1 MKIKM
6 LSRETIEKIA
16 AGEVIVR
23 PESVVKE
30 LVENAIDAGSTHI
43 DVVVEEGGKRRI
55 RVTDNGSG
63 IAFNDIPL
71 AFERHATSK
80 LSTIDE
86 LTAIGTLGFRGEA
99 LASIAAVSRVT
110 VATIAAEEEMGS
122 RTVLEGGKIVVRDM
136 IPYNRGTDI
145 DVTDLFYNVP
155 ARQKH
160 MLKSDKEE
168 SAVHD
173 LMERMALS
181 HPEIAFTYFRGEKKV
196 FATPG
201 SSSLAEVIACLY
213 GKSFLT
219 GMREIN
225 VANEP
230 MTITGYIGDITQ
242 TRGRRDRQIFFLNGR
257 YVRNRE
263 ISHSFESAYEG
274 YLMNHRHPAGIL
286 FITLPGH
293 MIDVNMHPAKTVV
306 GILNESLVGILFR
319 QGIRESLMKQDLSVN
334 LENQLAESSPKTAE
348 EEEIQLSVDIPGI
361 STQRSTV
368 SAGYVLPDAGARR
381 SDIIQKVNHPDKQKR
396 VAEDVSAFYTGDKQ
410 SRQKDGA
417 DFIHMASQTG
427 KTTPTSQSPDLPKRD
442 KAVESEQS
450 VNPLRAV
457 SGSEAPARGVD
468 FSGCVVAGQ
477 LFKTYILLERGDE
490 IIMIDQ
496 HAAHEAFYFE
506 TLRSKF
512 ESNEGFDAQTLMVPV
527 PVDVSK
533 KIIADF
539 DALEEPLLKLGF
551 DCDVFGDEALM
562 VRSVPVL
569 FGVPLEASMVVS
581 FIESLTET
589 DDTLRR
595 ELYYRIATMACK
607 NAIKGNQNLSS
618 SEIDTLLKRLEGLAN
633 PFTCPHG
640 RPIITRLSR
649 YALEKLFKR
658 VV

>member
-6 LSRETIEKIA
+6 LSRDTIEKIA

-30 LVENAIDAGSTHI
+30 LVENAIDAGSSQI
-43 DVVVEEGGKRRI
+43 EVMVEEGGKRRI
-55 RVTDNGSG
+55 RVTDNGYG
-63 IAFNDIPL
+63 IAYNEIPL

-80 LSTIDE
+80 LSTIDD
-86 LTAIGTLGFRGEA
+86 LSTIGTLGFRGEA
-99 LASIAAVSRVT
+99 LASIAAVSRIT
-110 VATIAAEEEMGS
+110 VSTISSKEEMGS
-122 RTVLEGGKIVVRDM
+122 RTVLEGGKIIVRDL
-136 IPYNRGTDI
+136 IPYNQGTDI
-145 DVTDLFYNVP
+145 DVSDLFYNVP

-160 MLKSDKEE
+160 MLKSSKEE
-168 SAVHD
+168 SVVHD
-173 LMERMALS
+173 LMERMVLS
-181 HPEIAFTYFRGEKKV
+181 HPEIAFSYYRDGKKII
-196 FATPG
+196 ATPG
-201 SSSLAEVIACLY
+201 KASLADVIACLY
-213 GKSFLT
+213 GKSFFS
-219 GMREIN
+219 GMRQIDVTN
-225 VANEP
+225 DP
-230 MTITGYIGDITQ
+230 MTITGFIGDITQ

-263 ISHSFESAYEG
+263 LAHSFESAYEG

-319 QGIRESLMKQDLSVN
+319 QGIRESLRKQDLSVN
-334 LENQLAESSPKTAE
+334 LENQLAESSPKTA

-368 SAGYVLPDAGARR
+368 SAGYVLPDAGVRR

-396 VAEDVSAFYTGDKQ
+396 VAEDISAFYTGEKQ

-569 FGVPLEASMVVS
+569 FGVPLEASMVVP